1 MAPSDLSLEEPWLL
15 MDLLDVDRTWGLAM
29 VVPTASTVQPV
40 APSAHAPRPQPAAYS
55 TGSQQVLAVL
65 PGRSAIITIRPVC
78 SLRAIDF
85 STMFPAATLLS
96 CSTGCIHKPDKD
108 DLNVLF
114 DTKAQE
120 FMDLQI
126 M

>member
-1 MAPSDLSLEEPWLL
+1 MLDPS
-15 MDLLDVDRTWGLAM
+15 
-29 VVPTASTVQPV
+29 
-40 APSAHAPRPQPAAYS
+40 SA
-55 TGSQQVLAVL
+55 TFL
-65 PGRSAIITIRPVC
+65 PGKSTIITIRPVC

-85 STMFPAATLLS
+85 STMFPTATQQLLS